1 MDEMKIAFIS
11 AFLNMHQLFLSNEL
25 KRLTSE
31 KFLFIETQSN
41 ENRKERLG
49 NGIVQ
54 FPNVLH
60 DYLNDE
66 RALCRA
72 AVEDADVVIAG
83 TSNNNILYQRMLSN
97 KLIFRYSERPL
108 KHGLQ
113 PLKYVPR
120 LLKWHYRNP
129 PGKPIYMLCASA
141 YTAGDYRKFGLFKN
155 RCYKW
160 GYFPETRQY
169 PNSDDLFIKKSK
181 TTLLWCGRFLAWK
194 HPDDALTVARRLK
207 EAGVSFTLKM
217 IGTGELE
224 NCLRQTIQAEGL
236 QNCVELTGPMPP
248 EQVRDYMEKAG
259 IFLFTSDRQ
268 EGWGAVLNEAM
279 NSGCAVVASD
289 AIGSVP
295 YLVKDRENG
304 LVYHSGSVD
313 ELLEKVKWL
322 LDRPEQQR
330 RLGENACRTITELW
344 NAQVAA
350 ERFIQLAQ
358 AILDGDPSPE
368 LFQEGPCSRAEVIRE
383 DWYRG

>member
-1 MDEMKIAFIS
+1 MNVVM
-11 AFLNMHQLFLSNEL
+11 LSNFFNHHQSAL
-25 KRLTSE
+25 SNALWNYPDITYR
-31 KFLFIETQSN
+31 FIETQQIPQERKKMGYRQSYPQKYVLRTY
-41 ENRKERLG
+41 ESKEQEIRCAEQLNRAET
-49 NGIVQ
+49 
-54 FPNVLH
+54 
-60 DYLNDE
+60 
-66 RALCRA
+66 
-72 AVEDADVVIAG
+72 VIAG
-83 TSNNNILYQRMLSN
+83 SAPESILRQRIKAG
-97 KLIFRYSERPL
+97 KLLFRYSERPL
-108 KHGLQ
+108 KHGPEL
-113 PLKYVPR
+113 LKYLPR
-120 LLKWHYRNP
+120 LLKWNYRNP
-129 PGKPIYMLCASA
+129 PGKPIYLLCASA

-169 PNSDDLFIKKSK
+169 PNLDDLFIKKSK

-313 ELLEKVKWL
+313 ELFERVKGL
-322 LDRPEQQR
+322 LDHPAEQR
-330 RLGENACRTITELW
+330 RLGEAAYRTIADLW
-344 NAQVAA
+344 NAEIAA
-350 ERFIQLAQ
+350 KRLIALSQ
-358 AILDGDPSPE
+358 AILDGDASPE
-368 LFQEGPCSRAEVIRE
+368 LFEDGPCSRAEIIRE
-383 DWYRG
+383 DWYIE

>member
-1 MDEMKIAFIS
+1 MNLIFIS
-11 AFLNMHQLFLSNEL
+11 NYFNHHQKPLSDAFAMQINQEYQFLETEKITPERVKLGWNMECLPQYVRETNMNIAAEILN
-25 KRLTSE
+25 T
-31 KFLFIETQSN
+31 
-41 ENRKERLG
+41 
-49 NGIVQ
+49 
-54 FPNVLH
+54 
-60 DYLNDE
+60 
-66 RALCRA
+66 
-72 AVEDADVVIAG
+72 DVIIAG
-83 TSNNNILYQRMLSN
+83 SAPESMLRQRIKAG
-97 KLIFRYSERPL
+97 KLLFRYSERPL
-108 KHGLQ
+108 KHGPE
-113 PLKYVPR
+113 PLKYLPR
-120 LLKWHYRNP
+120 LMRWHYRNP

-141 YTAGDYRKFGLFKN
+141 FTAGDYRKFGLFKN

-313 ELLEKVKWL
+313 ELFERVKGL
-322 LDRPEQQR
+322 LAHPAEQR
-330 RLGENACRTITELW
+330 RLGEAAYRTIADLW
-344 NAQVAA
+344 NAEIAA
-350 ERFIQLAQ
+350 KRLIALSQ
-358 AILDGDPSPE
+358 AILDGDASPE
-368 LFQEGPCSRAEVIRE
+368 LFEDGPCSRAEIIRE
-383 DWYRG
+383 DWYIE

>member
-1 MDEMKIAFIS
+1 MNEMKIV
-11 AFLNMHQLFLSNEL
+11 FLSAYLNNHQMPLADEMY
-25 KRLTSE
+25 RLTSNH
-31 KFLFIETQSN
+31 FLFIETLRELQ
-41 ENRKERLG
+41 RKKRLG
-49 NGIVQ
+49 NGTAKV
-54 FPNVLH
+54 PYVLH
-60 DYLNDE
+60 EYLDSE
-66 RALCRA
+66 RALCQA

-83 TSNNNILYQRMLSN
+83 TCNNILQQRMSSN
-97 KLIFRYSERPL
+97 KLIFRYAERPL

-141 YTAGDYRKFGLFKN
+141 FTAGDYRKFGLFKN

-313 ELLEKVKWL
+313 ELFERVKGL
-322 LDRPEQQR
+322 LDHPAEQR
-330 RLGENACRTITELW
+330 RLGEAAYRTIADLW
-344 NAQVAA
+344 NAEIAA
-350 ERFIQLAQ
+350 KRLIALSQ
-358 AILDGDPSPE
+358 AILDGDASPE
-368 LFQEGPCSRAEVIRE
+368 LFEDGPCSRAEIIRE
-383 DWYRG
+383 DWYIE

>member
-1 MDEMKIAFIS
+1 
-11 AFLNMHQLFLSNEL
+11 
-25 KRLTSE
+25 
-31 KFLFIETQSN
+31 
-41 ENRKERLG
+41 
-49 NGIVQ
+49 
-54 FPNVLH
+54 
-60 DYLNDE
+60 
-66 RALCRA
+66 
-72 AVEDADVVIAG
+72 
-83 TSNNNILYQRMLSN
+83 
-97 KLIFRYSERPL
+97 
-108 KHGLQ
+108 
-113 PLKYVPR
+113 
-120 LLKWHYRNP
+120 
-129 PGKPIYMLCASA
+129 
-141 YTAGDYRKFGLFKN
+141 
-155 RCYKW
+155 
-160 GYFPETRQY
+160 
-169 PNSDDLFIKKSK
+169 
-181 TTLLWCGRFLAWK
+181 
-194 HPDDALTVARRLK
+194 
-207 EAGVSFTLKM
+207 
-217 IGTGELE
+217 
-224 NCLRQTIQAEGL
+224 
-236 QNCVELTGPMPP
+236 MPP

-313 ELLEKVKWL
+313 ELLEKVIWL
-322 LDRPEQQR
+322 LDCPEQQR

>member
-1 MDEMKIAFIS
+1 MNLVFIS
-11 AFLNMHQLFLSNEL
+11 NYFNHHQEPLSDAFLTTIKGQYFFLSTETMGPERKKLGWTDSVN
-25 KRLTSE
+25 TSYVYTADG
-31 KFLFIETQSN
+31 KT
-41 ENRKERLG
+41 
-49 NGIVQ
+49 
-54 FPNVLH
+54 
-60 DYLNDE
+60 
-66 RALCRA
+66 
-72 AVEDADVVIAG
+72 EDIILQQADAIIAG
-83 TSNNNILYQRMLSN
+83 SAPETLVRQAIRMN

-108 KHGLQ
+108 KAGNE
-113 PLKYVPR
+113 PIKYPIR
-120 LLKWHYRNP
+120 FLRWHYRNP
-129 PGKPIYMLCASA
+129 RGKPIYLLCASA
-141 YTAGDYRKFGLFKN
+141 FTAGDYRKFGLFKN

-181 TTLLWCGRFLAWK
+181 TTLLWCGRFLALK

-313 ELLEKVKWL
+313 ELLEKVIWL
-322 LDRPEQQR
+322 LDCPEQQR

>member
-1 MDEMKIAFIS
+1 MTGHNYTFLADGEMDTGRKTLGWTDEMVPNYCCSTENPVGDKRVKEADVLIAGSF
-11 AFLNMHQLFLSNEL
+11 
-25 KRLTSE
+25 SE
-31 KFLFIETQSN
+31 KLLRSSIQG
-41 ENRKERLG
+41 RKL
-49 NGIVQ
+49 V
-54 FPNVLH
+54 
-60 DYLNDE
+60 
-66 RALCRA
+66 
-72 AVEDADVVIAG
+72 
-83 TSNNNILYQRMLSN
+83 
-97 KLIFRYSERPL
+97 FRYAERPL
-108 KHGLQ
+108 KHGPEL
-113 PLKYVPR
+113 LKYLPR
-120 LLKWHYRNP
+120 LLKWNYRNP
-129 PGKPIYMLCASA
+129 PGKPIYLLCASA

-169 PNSDDLFIKKSK
+169 PNLDDLFIKKSK

-313 ELLEKVKWL
+313 ELFERVKGL
-322 LDRPEQQR
+322 LDHPAEQR
-330 RLGENACRTITELW
+330 RLGEAAYRTIADLW
-344 NAQVAA
+344 NAEIAA
-350 ERFIQLAQ
+350 KRLIALSQ
-358 AILDGDPSPE
+358 AILDGDASPE
-368 LFQEGPCSRAEVIRE
+368 LFEDGPCSRAEIIRE
-383 DWYRG
+383 DWYIE

>member
-1 MDEMKIAFIS
+1 MKVVFCSNFFNHHQKPVSDALDALTGHNYTFLADGEMDTGRKTLGWADEMVPNYCCSTEDPVGDKRVKEADVLIAGSF
-11 AFLNMHQLFLSNEL
+11 
-25 KRLTSE
+25 SE
-31 KFLFIETQSN
+31 KLLRSSIQG
-41 ENRKERLG
+41 RKL
-49 NGIVQ
+49 V
-54 FPNVLH
+54 
-60 DYLNDE
+60 
-66 RALCRA
+66 
-72 AVEDADVVIAG
+72 
-83 TSNNNILYQRMLSN
+83 
-97 KLIFRYSERPL
+97 FRYAERPL

-141 YTAGDYRKFGLFKN
+141 FTAGDYRKFGLFKN

-313 ELLEKVKWL
+313 ELFERVKGL
-322 LDRPEQQR
+322 LDHPAEQR
-330 RLGENACRTITELW
+330 RLGEAAYRTIADLW
-344 NAQVAA
+344 NAEIAA
-350 ERFIQLAQ
+350 KRLIALSQ
-358 AILDGDPSPE
+358 AILDGDASPE
-368 LFQEGPCSRAEVIRE
+368 LFEDGPCSRAEIIRE
-383 DWYRG
+383 DWYIE

>member
-1 MDEMKIAFIS
+1 MNVVM
-11 AFLNMHQLFLSNEL
+11 LSNFFNHHQSAL
-25 KRLTSE
+25 SNALWNYPDITYR
-31 KFLFIETQSN
+31 FVETQQIPQERKKMGYRQSYPQKYVLRTY
-41 ENRKERLG
+41 ESKEQEIRCAEQLNRAET
-49 NGIVQ
+49 
-54 FPNVLH
+54 
-60 DYLNDE
+60 
-66 RALCRA
+66 
-72 AVEDADVVIAG
+72 VIAG
-83 TSNNNILYQRMLSN
+83 SAPESILRQRIKAG
-97 KLIFRYSERPL
+97 KLLFRYSERPL

-120 LLKWHYRNP
+120 LLKWNYRNP
-129 PGKPIYMLCASA
+129 PGKPIYLLCASA

-268 EGWGAVLNEAM
+268 EGWG
-279 NSGCAVVASD
+279 
-289 AIGSVP
+289 
-295 YLVKDRENG
+295 
-304 LVYHSGSVD
+304 
-313 ELLEKVKWL
+313 
-322 LDRPEQQR
+322 
-330 RLGENACRTITELW
+330 
-344 NAQVAA
+344 
-350 ERFIQLAQ
+350 
-358 AILDGDPSPE
+358 
-368 LFQEGPCSRAEVIRE
+368 
-383 DWYRG
+383 RGFE

>member
-1 MDEMKIAFIS
+1 MNVVM
-11 AFLNMHQLFLSNEL
+11 LSNFFNHHQSAL
-25 KRLTSE
+25 SNALWNYPDITYR
-31 KFLFIETQSN
+31 FIETQQIPQERKKMGYRQNYPQKYVLRTYESK
-41 ENRKERLG
+41 EQEIRCAEQLNRAET
-49 NGIVQ
+49 
-54 FPNVLH
+54 
-60 DYLNDE
+60 
-66 RALCRA
+66 
-72 AVEDADVVIAG
+72 VIAG
-83 TSNNNILYQRMLSN
+83 SAPESILRQRIKAG
-97 KLIFRYSERPL
+97 KLLFRYAERPL
-108 KHGLQ
+108 KHGPEL
-113 PLKYVPR
+113 LKYLPR
-120 LLKWHYRNP
+120 LLKWNYRNP

-141 YTAGDYRKFGLFKN
+141 YTTGDYRKFGLFKN

-313 ELLEKVKWL
+313 ELLEKVIWL
-322 LDRPEQQR
+322 LDCPEQQR

>member
-1 MDEMKIAFIS
+1 MPLADEMY
-11 AFLNMHQLFLSNEL
+11 
-25 KRLTSE
+25 RLTSNH
-31 KFLFIETQSN
+31 FLFIETLRELQ
-41 ENRKERLG
+41 RKKRLG
-49 NGIVQ
+49 NGTAKA
-54 FPNVLH
+54 PYVLH
-60 DYLNDE
+60 EYLDSE

-83 TSNNNILYQRMLSN
+83 TCNNILQQRMSSN
-97 KLIFRYSERPL
+97 KLIFRYAERPL

-141 YTAGDYRKFGLFKN
+141 FTAGDYRKFGLFKN

-313 ELLEKVKWL
+313 ELFERVKGL
-322 LDRPEQQR
+322 LDHPAEQR
-330 RLGENACRTITELW
+330 RLGEAAYRTIADLW
-344 NAQVAA
+344 NAEIAA
-350 ERFIQLAQ
+350 KRLIALSQ
-358 AILDGDPSPE
+358 AILDGDASPE
-368 LFQEGPCSRAEVIRE
+368 LFEDGPCSRAEIIRE
-383 DWYRG
+383 DWYIE

>member
-1 MDEMKIAFIS
+1 MNVVM
-11 AFLNMHQLFLSNEL
+11 LSNFFNHHQSAL
-25 KRLTSE
+25 SNALWNYPDITYR
-31 KFLFIETQSN
+31 FVETQQIPQERKKMGYRQSYPQKYVLRTY
-41 ENRKERLG
+41 ESKEQEIRCAEQLNRAET
-49 NGIVQ
+49 
-54 FPNVLH
+54 
-60 DYLNDE
+60 
-66 RALCRA
+66 
-72 AVEDADVVIAG
+72 VIAG
-83 TSNNNILYQRMLSN
+83 SAPESILRQRIKAG
-97 KLIFRYSERPL
+97 KLLFRYSERPL

-120 LLKWHYRNP
+120 LLKWNYRNP
-129 PGKPIYMLCASA
+129 PGKPIYLLCASA

-169 PNSDDLFIKKSK
+169 PNLDDLFIKKSK

-248 EQVRDYMEKAG
+248 GQVRDYMEKAG

-313 ELLEKVKWL
+313 ELFERVKGL
-322 LDRPEQQR
+322 LDHPAEQR
-330 RLGENACRTITELW
+330 RLGEAAYRTIADLW
-344 NAQVAA
+344 NAEIAA
-350 ERFIQLAQ
+350 KRLIALSQ
-358 AILDGDPSPE
+358 AILDGDASPE
-368 LFQEGPCSRAEVIRE
+368 LFEDGPCSRAEIIRE
-383 DWYRG
+383 DWYIE

>member
-1 MDEMKIAFIS
+1 MNVVM
-11 AFLNMHQLFLSNEL
+11 LSNFFNHHQSAL
-25 KRLTSE
+25 SNALWNYPDITYR
-31 KFLFIETQSN
+31 FIETQQIPQERKKMGYRQNYPQKYVLRTYESK
-41 ENRKERLG
+41 EQETRCVEQLNRAET
-49 NGIVQ
+49 
-54 FPNVLH
+54 
-60 DYLNDE
+60 
-66 RALCRA
+66 
-72 AVEDADVVIAG
+72 VIAG
-83 TSNNNILYQRMLSN
+83 SAPESILRQRIKAG
-97 KLIFRYSERPL
+97 KLLFRYAERPL
-108 KHGLQ
+108 KHGPEL
-113 PLKYVPR
+113 LKYLPR
-120 LLKWHYRNP
+120 LLKWNYRNP

-141 YTAGDYRKFGLFKN
+141 FTAGDYRKFGLFKN

-313 ELLEKVKWL
+313 ELFEKVIWL
-322 LDRPEQQR
+322 LDHPEQQR

-358 AILDGDPSPE
+358 AIMDGDPSPE

>member
-1 MDEMKIAFIS
+1 MPLADEMY
-11 AFLNMHQLFLSNEL
+11 
-25 KRLTSE
+25 RLTSNH
-31 KFLFIETQSN
+31 FLFIETLRELQ
-41 ENRKERLG
+41 RKKRLG
-49 NGIVQ
+49 NGAAKV
-54 FPNVLH
+54 PYVLH
-60 DYLNDE
+60 EYLDSE
-66 RALCRA
+66 QDLCRA
-72 AVEDADVVIAG
+72 AVEEADIAIAG
-83 TSNNNILYQRMLSN
+83 ATFDDVLCHRIKSN
-97 KLIFRYSERPL
+97 KIIFRYSERPL
-108 KHGLQ
+108 KTGNNLLNY
-113 PLKYVPR
+113 PIR
-120 LLKWHYRNP
+120 FLKWHWRNP

-141 YTAGDYRKFGLFKN
+141 FTAGDYRKFGLFKN

-169 PNSDDLFIKKSK
+169 PNSDDLFIKKSN
-181 TTLLWCGRFLAWK
+181 TTVLWCGRFLALK

-313 ELLEKVKWL
+313 ELLEKVIWL

>member
-1 MDEMKIAFIS
+1 MNVVM
-11 AFLNMHQLFLSNEL
+11 LSNFFNHHQSAL
-25 KRLTSE
+25 SNALWNYPDITYR
-31 KFLFIETQSN
+31 FIETQQIPQERKKMGYRQNYPQKYVLRTYESK
-41 ENRKERLG
+41 EQETRCVEQLNRAET
-49 NGIVQ
+49 
-54 FPNVLH
+54 
-60 DYLNDE
+60 
-66 RALCRA
+66 
-72 AVEDADVVIAG
+72 VIAG
-83 TSNNNILYQRMLSN
+83 SAPESILRQRIKAG
-97 KLIFRYSERPL
+97 KLLFRYSERPL
-108 KHGLQ
+108 KHGPEL
-113 PLKYVPR
+113 LKYLPR
-120 LLKWHYRNP
+120 LLKWNYRNP
-129 PGKPIYMLCASA
+129 PGKPIYLLCASA
-141 YTAGDYRKFGLFKN
+141 FTAGDYRKFGLFKN

-322 LDRPEQQR
+322 LDHPEQQR
-330 RLGENACRTITELW
+330 RLGGNACRTITELW

>member
-1 MDEMKIAFIS
+1 MNVVM
-11 AFLNMHQLFLSNEL
+11 LSNFFNHHQSAL
-25 KRLTSE
+25 SNALWNYPDITYR
-31 KFLFIETQSN
+31 FIETQQIPQERKKMGYRQNYPQKYVLRTYESK
-41 ENRKERLG
+41 EQETRCAEQLNRAET
-49 NGIVQ
+49 
-54 FPNVLH
+54 
-60 DYLNDE
+60 
-66 RALCRA
+66 
-72 AVEDADVVIAG
+72 VIAG
-83 TSNNNILYQRMLSN
+83 SAPESILRQRIKAG
-97 KLIFRYSERPL
+97 KLLFRYAERPL
-108 KHGLQ
+108 KHGPEL
-113 PLKYVPR
+113 LKYLPR
-120 LLKWHYRNP
+120 LLKWNYRNP

-141 YTAGDYRKFGLFKN
+141 FTAGDYRKFGLFKN

-194 HPDDALTVARRLK
+194 HPDDALTVARCLK

-313 ELLEKVKWL
+313 ELLEKVIWL
-322 LDRPEQQR
+322 LDCPEQQR

>member
-1 MDEMKIAFIS
+1 MNEMKIV
-11 AFLNMHQLFLSNEL
+11 FLSAYLNNHQMPLADEMY
-25 KRLTSE
+25 RLTSNH
-31 KFLFIETQSN
+31 FLFIETLRELQ
-41 ENRKERLG
+41 RKKRLG
-49 NGIVQ
+49 NGTAKV
-54 FPNVLH
+54 PYVLH
-60 DYLNDE
+60 EYLDSE

-72 AVEDADVVIAG
+72 AVEEADIAIAG
-83 TSNNNILYQRMLSN
+83 ATFDDVLCHRIKSN
-97 KLIFRYSERPL
+97 KIIFRYSERPL
-108 KHGLQ
+108 KTGNNL
-113 PLKYVPR
+113 LKYPIR
-120 LLKWHYRNP
+120 FLKWHWRNP

-141 YTAGDYRKFGLFKN
+141 FTSEDYAKFGLFKN

-160 GYFPETRQY
+160 GYFPETRRY
-169 PNSDDLFIKKSK
+169 SDFERLLDNKARNTI
-181 TTLLWCGRFLAWK
+181 LWCGRFLDWK
-194 HPDDALTVARRLK
+194 HPDDALEIARRLK
-207 EAGVSFTLKM
+207 AAGVPFVLKL
-217 IGTGELE
+217 IGGGPLE
-224 NCLRQTIQAEGL
+224 AALYRQATDDGL
-236 QNCVELTGPMPP
+236 LDCVEFLGTMPP
-248 EQVRDYMEKAG
+248 ESVRDAMEQAG
-259 IFLFTSDRQ
+259 IFLFTSDRR

-313 ELLEKVKWL
+313 ELLEKVIWL

-368 LFQEGPCSRAEVIRE
+368 LFPEGPCSRAEVIRE

>member
-1 MDEMKIAFIS
+1 MTGHNYTFLADGEMDTGRKTLGWTDEMVPNYCCSTEDPVGDKRVKEADVLIAGSF
-11 AFLNMHQLFLSNEL
+11 
-25 KRLTSE
+25 SE
-31 KFLFIETQSN
+31 KLLRSSIQG
-41 ENRKERLG
+41 RKL
-49 NGIVQ
+49 V
-54 FPNVLH
+54 
-60 DYLNDE
+60 
-66 RALCRA
+66 
-72 AVEDADVVIAG
+72 
-83 TSNNNILYQRMLSN
+83 
-97 KLIFRYSERPL
+97 FRYAERPL

-141 YTAGDYRKFGLFKN
+141 FTAGDYRKFGLFKN

-181 TTLLWCGRFLAWK
+181 TTLLWCGRFLALK

-289 AIGSVP
+289 AIGSVL

-313 ELLEKVKWL
+313 ELFERVKEL
-322 LDRPEQQR
+322 LAHPAEQR
-330 RLGENACRTITELW
+330 RLGEAAYRTIADLW
-344 NAQVAA
+344 NAEIAA
-350 ERFIQLAQ
+350 KRLIALSQ
-358 AILDGDPSPE
+358 AILDGDASPE
-368 LFQEGPCSRAEVIRE
+368 LFEDGPCSRAEIIRE
-383 DWYRG
+383 DWYIE

>member
-1 MDEMKIAFIS
+1 MNVVM
-11 AFLNMHQLFLSNEL
+11 LSNFFNHHQSAL
-25 KRLTSE
+25 SNALWNYPDITYR
-31 KFLFIETQSN
+31 FIETQQIPQERKKMGYRQNYPQKYVLRTYESK
-41 ENRKERLG
+41 EQETRCVEQLNRAET
-49 NGIVQ
+49 
-54 FPNVLH
+54 
-60 DYLNDE
+60 
-66 RALCRA
+66 
-72 AVEDADVVIAG
+72 VIAG
-83 TSNNNILYQRMLSN
+83 SAPESILRQRIKAG
-97 KLIFRYSERPL
+97 KLLFRYAERPL
-108 KHGLQ
+108 KHGPEL
-113 PLKYVPR
+113 LKYLPR
-120 LLKWHYRNP
+120 LLKWNYRNP

-141 YTAGDYRKFGLFKN
+141 FTAGDYRKFGLFKN

-313 ELLEKVKWL
+313 ELLEKVIWL
-322 LDRPEQQR
+322 LDCPEQQR

>member
-1 MDEMKIAFIS
+1 MNEMKIV
-11 AFLNMHQLFLSNEL
+11 FLSAYLNNHQMPLADEMY
-25 KRLTSE
+25 RLTSNH
-31 KFLFIETQSN
+31 FLFIETLRELQ
-41 ENRKERLG
+41 RKKRLG
-49 NGIVQ
+49 NGTAKV
-54 FPNVLH
+54 PYVLH
-60 DYLNDE
+60 EYLDSE
-66 RALCRA
+66 RDLCRA
-72 AVEDADVVIAG
+72 AVEEADTAIAG
-83 TSNNNILYQRMLSN
+83 ATFDDVLCNRIKSN
-97 KLIFRYSERPL
+97 KIIFRYSERPL
-108 KHGLQ
+108 KTGNNL
-113 PLKYVPR
+113 LKYPIR
-120 LLKWHYRNP
+120 FLKWHYRNP
-129 PGKPIYMLCASA
+129 PGKPIYLLCASA

-313 ELLEKVKWL
+313 ELFEKVIWL
-322 LDRPEQQR
+322 LDHPEQQR

>member
-1 MDEMKIAFIS
+1 MGYRQSYPQKYVLRTYESKEQEIRCAEQ
-11 AFLNMHQLFLSNEL
+11 LN
-25 KRLTSE
+25 RA
-31 KFLFIETQSN
+31 ET
-41 ENRKERLG
+41 
-49 NGIVQ
+49 
-54 FPNVLH
+54 
-60 DYLNDE
+60 
-66 RALCRA
+66 
-72 AVEDADVVIAG
+72 VIAG
-83 TSNNNILYQRMLSN
+83 SAPESILRQRIKAG
-97 KLIFRYSERPL
+97 KLLFRYAERPL
-108 KHGLQ
+108 KHGPEL
-113 PLKYVPR
+113 LKYLPR
-120 LLKWHYRNP
+120 LLKWNYRNP
-129 PGKPIYMLCASA
+129 PGKPIYLLCASA

-155 RCYKW
+155 RRYKW

-248 EQVRDYMEKAG
+248 GQVRDYMEKAG

-289 AIGSVP
+289 TIGSVP

-313 ELLEKVKWL
+313 ELLEKVIWL

>member
-1 MDEMKIAFIS
+1 MNVVM
-11 AFLNMHQLFLSNEL
+11 LSNFFNHHQSAL
-25 KRLTSE
+25 SNALWNYPDITYR
-31 KFLFIETQSN
+31 FIETQQIPQERKKMGYRQNYPQKYVLRTYESK
-41 ENRKERLG
+41 EQEIRCAEQLNRAET
-49 NGIVQ
+49 
-54 FPNVLH
+54 
-60 DYLNDE
+60 
-66 RALCRA
+66 
-72 AVEDADVVIAG
+72 VIAG
-83 TSNNNILYQRMLSN
+83 SAPESILRQRIKAG
-97 KLIFRYSERPL
+97 KLLFRYAERPL
-108 KHGLQ
+108 KHGPEL
-113 PLKYVPR
+113 LKYLPR
-120 LLKWHYRNP
+120 LLKWNYRNP

-141 YTAGDYRKFGLFKN
+141 FTAGDYRKFGLFKDH
-155 RCYKW
+155 CYKW

-169 PNSDDLFIKKSK
+169 PNSDDLFLNK
-181 TTLLWCGRFLAWK
+181 TKTRLLWCGRFLEWK

-217 IGTGELE
+217 IGTGERE

-236 QNCVELTGPMPP
+236 QDCVELTGPMPP

-313 ELLEKVKWL
+313 ELLEKVIWL
-322 LDRPEQQR
+322 LDCPEQQR

>member
-1 MDEMKIAFIS
+1 MNVVM
-11 AFLNMHQLFLSNEL
+11 LSNFFNHHQSAL
-25 KRLTSE
+25 SNALWNYPDITYR
-31 KFLFIETQSN
+31 FVETQQIPQERKKIGYRQSYPQKYVLRTY
-41 ENRKERLG
+41 ESKEQEIRCAEQLNRAET
-49 NGIVQ
+49 
-54 FPNVLH
+54 
-60 DYLNDE
+60 
-66 RALCRA
+66 
-72 AVEDADVVIAG
+72 VIAG
-83 TSNNNILYQRMLSN
+83 SAPESILRQRIKAG
-97 KLIFRYSERPL
+97 KLLFRYSERPL
-108 KHGLQ
+108 KHGPEL
-113 PLKYVPR
+113 LKYLPR
-120 LLKWHYRNP
+120 LLKWNYRNP
-129 PGKPIYMLCASA
+129 PGKPIYLLCASA
-141 YTAGDYRKFGLFKN
+141 FTAGDYRKFGLFKN

-169 PNSDDLFIKKSK
+169 PNLDDLFIKKSK

-313 ELLEKVKWL
+313 ELLEKVIWL
-322 LDRPEQQR
+322 LDRPEEQR